1 MNQFHNPSSIAVPI
15 SAYSH
20 AVEVSPNARWLT
32 LSGQIGNGIAG
43 LLGKGVAEQSEL
55 IWHNIQEILVSAG
68 MEITDIVKMTA
79 YLLNPADVVDYA
91 PVKNKYLGEHRPAS
105 TLIYVS
111 ALATPDATIEV
122 EVVAARV
129 D

>member
-1 MNQFHNPSSIAVPI
+1 MKKFHNPGTVATPI

-32 LSGQIGNGIAG
+32 LSGQIGIDVDGVHGKDVIA
-43 LLGKGVAEQSEL
+43 QSEL
-55 IWHNIQEILVSAG
+55 TWHNIQEILGSAG
-68 MEITDIVKMTA
+68 MDTTDIVKMTA
-79 YLLNPADVVDYA
+79 YLLDPADVGAYA
-91 PVKNKYLGEHRPAS
+91 AVRTKFLGEHRPAS

-111 ALATPDATIEV
+111 ALATPDARVEV
-122 EVVAARV
+122 EVVAARA

>member
-1 MNQFHNPSSIAVPI
+1 MNQFHNPGTIAAPI

-32 LSGQIGNGIAG
+32 LSGQIGMGVDGA
-43 LLGKGVAEQSEL
+43 LGKDVGEQSEL
-55 IWHNIQEILVSAG
+55 IWHNIQAILVSAG

-79 YLLNPADVVDYA
+79 YLLDPADVGAYA

-111 ALATPDATIEV
+111 ALATPDVSVEV
-122 EVVAARV
+122 EVVAARAI
-129 D
+129 